1 MTREQ
6 AEVLDRALSP
16 VPAGCSPRAAL
27 AATPGL
33 SGPRRCRNGCQRGPA
48 SFPQPAAA
56 AGLYGGGRPFT
67 PRVSPGAPEVCTE
80 PLLSVPG
87 HSSPPPC
94 CGCPERGALLPAQLR
109 RIRLLVTRLLRGCRL
124 LAARSCER
132 DRWKPAVAVILP
144 AESVLRESALRAC
157 ASRPGRNPERS
168 PVPLHPCHLP
178 GRCPGPAPP
187 ARHARLCHQQAELD
201 AAKPDFWRWDLSPWT
216 LKAPRGAASL
226 PPALWH
232 HGCGPQLSVVPSTEA
247 ALALA
252 KRGLGHLECCT
263 PLLLSAVK

>member
-1 MTREQ
+1 MWPHRT
-6 AEVLDRALSP
+6 
-16 VPAGCSPRAAL
+16 
-27 AATPGL
+27 
-33 SGPRRCRNGCQRGPA
+33 
-48 SFPQPAAA
+48 
-56 AGLYGGGRPFT
+56 GRT
-67 PRVSPGAPEVCTE
+67 APEVCTE

-216 LKAPRGAASL
+216 LKAPRGAANL
-226 PPALWH
+226 PPSGIMDAAPSSAWCPALR
-232 HGCGPQLSVVPSTEA
+232 QLLPWQNEDWDIWSVAHLCCS
-247 ALALA
+247 AL
-252 KRGLGHLECCT
+252 
-263 PLLLSAVK
+263 